1 MKFFEG
7 VWTEEELKSTYRKLV
22 KAHHPDKGG
31 NVEIMKLLNYEYA
44 RYLKAFQYKP
54 DSLSDVKVGCT
65 VFVNNSRCIVTKVEA
80 DCFKARSLVTFRE
93 TYFSKS
99 TGYALLNFKY
109 RATIPAEKN
118 SVKDS

>member
-7 VWTEEELKSTYRKLV
+7 VLTEEELKSTYRKLV
-22 KAHHPDKGG
+22 KTHHPDKGG
-31 NVEIMKLLNYEYA
+31 NTELMKMINYEYA

-54 DSLSDVKVGCT
+54 TSLENVKPGCT
-65 VFVNNSRCIVTKVEA
+65 IYVNNTRCIVTKVEK
-80 DCFKARSLVTFRE
+80 DRFKARSLKTFRE

-109 RATIPAEKN
+109 RA
-118 SVKDS
+118 SLFMV